1 MHDHGPPLCHLPVTE
16 SVALPPQNKL
26 ADFVE
31 TENIAY
37 FKTLLDTETDPVK
50 RATLKRLLTDE
61 EDKHAART
69 GAARKT

>member
-1 MHDHGPPLCHLPVTE
+1 M
-16 SVALPPQNKL
+16 PQNKL

-50 RATLKRLLTDE
+50 RTTLKRLLTDE
-61 EDKHAART
+61 EAKHAART